1 MCQRCSPKHQRRFG
15 VVRHRVQVLR
25 WTTFRKFYS
34 EPLTWINYLFTLIT
48 AIHVSPFGP
57 WVCSAF
63 AQTDETDM
71 RTGLQAKALAVKGKQ
86 EFARSWVLW
95 LTGVSS
101 IAILHIL
108 LFNFEMHS
116 TVGEQPT
123 LHAQVNTLV
132 YATHPVNRFNRL
144 IGTPRLYVC
153 AALRWSS

>member
-1 MCQRCSPKHQRRFG
+1 MRQWCSTKRQRR
-15 VVRHRVQVLR
+15 VRMVRHRVQVLR
-25 WTTFRKFYS
+25 WTTFRTFYS
-34 EPLTWINYLFTLIT
+34 EPRTWIFFLFTLIS

-86 EFARSWVLW
+86 EFARICVLW
-95 LTGVSS
+95 LSALSS
-101 IAILHIL
+101 SAILHIL

-132 YATHPVNRFNRL
+132 YAAHPAASAC
-144 IGTPRLYVC
+144 VC
-153 AALRWSS
+153 VVSSASYQVDGAQG